1 MKEGRTIM
9 KRNLVP
15 RFTTGINISQL
26 TDAARHE
33 IVAGIKQAST
43 TSAIVLASPELQ
55 ASVTALVKKDGALTA
70 ASGVVNDDRKKLST
84 DVAVEAQSRS
94 DLDGELRTYT
104 TLLSNDAKSPA
115 DIKAAGVPD
124 RAPRASRTSPL
135 FAPDVIDNRPPK
147 KGHGRTTVAVHD
159 TGPGPQKFIAEQSPD
174 GVTWTPLGLGR
185 GKTRL
190 VTGAS
195 GAKVWVRFARVRG
208 SAQSE
213 WSTPYLVTIP

>member
-1 MKEGRTIM
+1 MKH
-9 KRNLVP
+9 NLVP
-15 RFTTGINISQL
+15 RFTTGINISML

-43 TSAIVLASPELQ
+43 TSALVLASPELQ
-55 ASVTALVKKDGALTA
+55 ASVAALVKKDAALTA
-70 ASGVVNDDRKKLST
+70 ASGVVTDDRKKLST
-84 DVAVEAQSRS
+84 DIAAEAQCRS

-104 TLLSNDAKSPA
+104 TILSNDAKSPA
-115 DIKAAGVPD
+115 DIKAAGVPE
-124 RAPRASRTSPL
+124 RAPRVSRTSPL
-135 FAPDVIDNRPPK
+135 LPPEVIDNRPPK

-159 TGPGPQKFIAEQSPD
+159 TGPRHEEFVAEQSPD
-174 GVTWTPLGLGR
+174 GITWAQLGLGR